1 MSNNINNIK
10 KKINNLN
17 VNKSVSLTTNNVA
30 NIKKKINT
38 LNVNKSVT
46 PPPPQQRVTLPKKV
60 TPPPP
65 QQRVTLPKKVTPP
78 PPQQRVTLPKKV
90 TPPPPQQ
97 RVTLPKKVTT
107 TDSSNK
113 TNYVVPES
121 PPPSYSNSNNTRVK
135 KTLNKM
141 KNLSSDVFLKLKN
154 SAKKLHGVSKS
165 KTVNKIIRLAVGIM
179 FLLSLVILSLFYK
192 TLNKHFKNS
201 IIYLIYSLL
210 TLMVSLFVIPMIFSD
225 SSTIGQIATL
235 VIIGIATLF
244 FAVFTKKYIEYLKSF
259 RKDSPYL
266 IKDMK
271 NAKKSLVIEQ
281 NPDNDENIIL
291 YRSDNEDGGIE
302 FSYSFWILVN
312 DFTFKDKN
320 MKHVFHKGDSKAEVS
335 YTPAVWIH
343 PDKNTIRINMN
354 TIDSKDNII
363 DIDNMPVNKWVHL
376 SLVVKQK
383 VVTIYV
389 NGNIKKS
396 KRLESIPRQN
406 FGNVWINL
414 FGGFDGYLSK
424 LKYTRRALS
433 YSEVENMVSDGPST
447 KMSESSGVEPPYLD
461 DDWWL
466 K

>member
-1 MSNNINNIK
+1 MSNINNIK
-10 KKINNLN
+10 KKINSLN
-17 VNKSVSLTTNNVA
+17 GNKSVSLSTNNVA
-30 NIKKKINT
+30 NIKQKINNRT
-38 LNVNKSVT
+38 SVS
-46 PPPPQQRVTLPKKV
+46 PPPPQRRVSPPPQRIPLPKKVSPPPQRIPLPKKVVTPQQRVT
-60 TPPPP
+60 P
-65 QQRVTLPKKVTPP
+65 QQKQKVATPITSVP
-78 PPQQRVTLPKKV
+78 
-90 TPPPPQQ
+90 
-97 RVTLPKKVTT
+97 
-107 TDSSNK
+107 SNK
-113 TNYVVPES
+113 KYVVPTS
-121 PPPSYSNSNNTRVK
+121 PPPRYNNSNNTRVK
-135 KTLNKM
+135 QTINKM
-141 KNLSSDVFLKLKN
+141 KNLSSDVFLKLK
-154 SAKKLHGVSKS
+154 SGAKKLHGVSKS
-165 KTVNKIIRLAVGIM
+165 KTVNKIIRLAVGLM
-179 FLLSLVILSLFYK
+179 FLLSLVILSLFYN

-210 TLMVSLFVIPMIFSD
+210 TLMVSLFVMPMVFSD
-225 SSTIGQIATL
+225 SSTIGQIVSL
-235 VIIGIATLF
+235 VIIGIATFF

-291 YRSDNEDGGIE
+291 YRSENEDGGIE

-320 MKHVFHKGDSKAEVS
+320 MKHVFHKGDNKAEVS

-343 PDKNTIRINMN
+343 PDKNSIRINMN

-363 DIDNMPVNKWVHL
+363 DIDNMPVNKWVHI

-383 VVTIYV
+383 IVTIYV

-414 FGGFDGYLSK
+414 FGGFDGYLSN

-461 DDWWL
+461 GDWWL

>member
-1 MSNNINNIK
+1 MNNINNIK

-17 VNKSVSLTTNNVA
+17 VNNSGSLSTNNVA
-30 NIKKKINT
+30 NITKKINNKTSVSPPQRAT
-38 LNVNKSVT
+38 LNKVS
-46 PPPPQQRVTLPKKV
+46 PPPQRATFPKKVSPPPQKVTLPKKV
-60 TPPPP
+60 VTP
-65 QQRVTLPKKVTPP
+65 QQRVAQQQKQTVETPIS
-78 PPQQRVTLPKKV
+78 RV
-90 TPPPPQQ
+90 
-97 RVTLPKKVTT
+97 
-107 TDSSNK
+107 SSNK
-113 TNYVVPES
+113 KYVVPES
-121 PPPSYSNSNNTRVK
+121 PPPRYNNSNNTRVK
-135 KTLNKM
+135 KTFNKM
-141 KNLSSDVFLKLKN
+141 KNLSTDVFLKLK
-154 SAKKLHGVSKS
+154 SGAKKLHGVSKS
-165 KTVNKIIRLAVGIM
+165 KTVNKIIRLAIGIM
-179 FLLSLVILSLFYK
+179 FLLSLVILSLFYN

-210 TLMVSLFVIPMIFSD
+210 TLMVSLFVMPMVFSD
-225 SSTIGQIATL
+225 SSTIGQIVSL
-235 VIIGIATLF
+235 VIIGIATFF

-291 YRSDNEDGGIE
+291 YRSENEDGGIE

-354 TIDSKDNII
+354 TIDTKDNII
-363 DIDNMPVNKWVHL
+363 DIDNMPVNKWVHI

-383 VVTIYV
+383 IVTIYV

-414 FGGFDGYLSK
+414 FGGFDGYLSN

-461 DDWWL
+461 GGWWL